1 VKIGQCC
8 LITRTLG
15 QSYKHGWCSMHH
27 GEWEKNL
34 CKKKPVRHIIK
45 YSPNLGFCLDSWMNL
60 RYVQWNSYNNEKI
73 ELGLGFRLIL
83 KYLKNQNL
91 GFFINSKDHTTLILT
106 LASCSTRNEMSLAVG
121 SAKWDNVHYNH
132 LTWTGRLD
140 NTDQHQSHQWE
151 LCMPT
156 RMRFL
161 GFMWSNLS
169 YTLPTGLI
177 PGQCQ

>member
-1 VKIGQCC
+1 
-8 LITRTLG
+8 
-15 QSYKHGWCSMHH
+15 
-27 GEWEKNL
+27 
-34 CKKKPVRHIIK
+34 
-45 YSPNLGFCLDSWMNL
+45 MNL

-132 LTWTGRLD
+132 LT
-140 NTDQHQSHQWE
+140 
-151 LCMPT
+151 
-156 RMRFL
+156 
-161 GFMWSNLS
+161 
-169 YTLPTGLI
+169 
-177 PGQCQ
+177 